1 MGRTTAGIIKITRNL
16 AGLIGSVFASLF
28 GNLFAWLWFATLLI
42 VVAVIIIF
50 STPIAV
56 VGFGAPSL
64 SVVVAAVGG
73 MLLFAAGG
81 GWAWY
86 KFGEERAASLGG
98 LLASLI
104 VPAAIVA
111 VAFRLWWAWDVPD
124 VWNRPLAALTLG
136 KS

>member
-1 MGRTTAGIIKITRNL
+1 MCL
-16 AGLIGSVFASLF
+16 LPLF

-98 LLASLI
+98 LLASL
-104 VPAAIVA
+104 VVA
-111 VAFRLWWAWDVPD
+111 TARDCRCGLPVVVGLGRTGRLEPTTGRPD
-124 VWNRPLAALTLG
+124 H
-136 KS
+136 